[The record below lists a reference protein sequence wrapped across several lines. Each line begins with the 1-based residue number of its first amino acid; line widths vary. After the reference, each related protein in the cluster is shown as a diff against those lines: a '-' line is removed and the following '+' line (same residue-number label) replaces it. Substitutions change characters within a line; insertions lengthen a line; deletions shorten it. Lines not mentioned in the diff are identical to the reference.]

1 MEFWGVSP
9 GLLLPEVRQR
19 DSVNLEDD
27 DDYSSDSSV
36 GEHSQQQLQQPQRQQ
51 EARLMARRRRP
62 PRPTST
68 AEVRDIAA
76 NRCAAVYP
84 EAYRY
89 CNKPMQKNLW
99 NQARGFYPFGYLH
112 MGAEGMTSLNLE
124 DLVKYSSADVLSR
137 AWPLLPANAK
147 NLTFAPF
154 SPLPEIPDILNV
166 RHPDTDQVARF
177 MRLTAVEITR
187 RNTLP
192 TLVFLRSLL
201 VKGAV
206 SLRAKKAAD
215 ASVALTAYSE
225 DLLCSNWEDEGSETA
240 EGMDDD
246 NNRVDGEGRNSGDVD
261 IPFNDV
267 YHVDSLDWTMAVL
280 YESMQPKV
288 SLQVLRFLHSVVD
301 RCGLNSAS
309 ATLQSWGF
317 QRLTR
322 MLLLQAERETA
333 SARGS
338 GNRQGDAW
346 LRSAVAL
353 LFKLVLASKKLDM
366 LLSLFRWVYR
376 NPEMAEEL
384 PLHGIRPWIISI
396 EAFMLPRMR
405 LSFPFSRV
413 KSYIPLAHSLGL
425 DFSRNILGV
434 CVVLHN
440 DEPHGIL
447 LTRNG
452 IYKMLLK
459 PPYNFLA
466 RNEDN
471 HLKECHGVFLE
482 NDKVAVQSER
492 AGVVTFYDVETLQ
505 VRHVLDVRGAQATE
519 EFQVYY
525 GMGKFVSL
533 HFFHDAHSPLF
544 AGFDPSMKIT
554 GTVEPSVIH
563 IAPLTQSLTVQFFL
577 YIQPTLQSTSL
588 ELINLNFSG
597 RDWLSVRIEV
607 DGSNSCVCIAFAH
620 CGSVMTEIQEAMQE
634 GWTLWSATLT
644 SSNNVAGWNVS
655 KDGVPL
661 ESSGSEDVM
670 FKTTAPAAASIRFL
684 EGSFSGYISGFQIWH
699 RTEPISELVTS
710 EAEGFFRT
718 SETNL
723 LCSFKMNEGAGCCF
737 RSANGTHVW
746 RGTAPT
752 WRAPQKSARRRA
764 VEESEVIPYIPAAD
778 YYVVTNEC
786 EIAIVENG
794 FCTWA
799 DENGRVLEQ
808 RCLSVRPSE
817 LYYFC
822 THTSR
827 MYSIVSDKSGFCSLC
842 WVQAP
847 SFPTRHVHVLPSMK
861 EGSAMCK
868 KIHFLTKEGRPLTPI
883 LMSYYLLH
891 QISTVLLKDMVSGVD
906 VHRMAQLF
914 HCNEVSLQTVSRLI
928 DICEEL
934 IDTMV
939 FSDVENNFHF
949 ILLSVCGCLLTQQ
962 LKWMGRACPPRL
974 VSTVVSMYE
983 RICGNPCDPES
994 FLAEV
999 QSVFEILHRVFLVE
1013 CVSHDYQF
1021 QRMIE
1026 AKRLKDVKDLLVPEY
1041 LPSLVAS
1048 VIEKDL
1054 NKPFMEFLNRL
1065 NEECLAESE
1074 SLLNGQNPSFRPST
1088 ATLATLLGIFSQKKN
1103 CKWHLT
1109 SIALLN
1115 SLCKGILRIFSR
1127 LFPPTLPGNKWKVE
1141 ELDMLKQTSI
1151 GTVVF
1156 PIAHFLTDLDIDTS
1170 VAVKVL
1176 YLLNATREALSA
1188 YIPSAQLQSVRH
1200 CFTETHRVFAPATTT
1215 HSTVFDLRHACYIE
1229 VSYEGAPRETLPQV
1243 QVSLVA
1249 NDFKRVFEKLDT
1261 DRVAF
1266 ASGGR
1271 LEITSIPTGKNKEI
1285 TLTVN
1290 AQVELQTQSTDWIR
1304 EMCFALS
1311 QAILRI
1317 THQLL
1322 LTDLPDAILLPRES
1336 LFRGGLSPEVLKQHF
1351 VSSDVA
1357 ERLLDTSDRAELLQ
1371 LCEGTGV
1378 LLPEWQIMYGKR
1390 RIPHQERLEPL
1401 LRLFCAAYVW
1411 HSHRPKHVPLEKSLQ
1426 NALEFMRKKAFLIL
1440 EALQQGGMDAMLQR
1454 SLFLL
1459 KMLNPRA
1466 RLEAIMAEYQQ
1477 TEEPITS
1484 ESRPV
1489 SRRSIPNVRSVPSVA
1504 SSSCDCTGSHS
1515 FSLKKWFGA
1524 GTSDLSSLQYDT
1536 VGSLLGPR
1544 HSLLGVAPI
1553 SEGMQSTPENTSSQI
1568 LNFLLSGYNG
1578 MSNEQ
1583 LVQALVKKAQQ
1594 AMIHTAAYK
1603 LQEELCAVQF
1613 DEGMTS
1619 AIVSLHLLY
1628 RELANLQ
1635 YHGYKK
1641 GDLSKASE
1649 RISATSAGYSRSDAM
1664 EHHYIEYVIG
1674 CGFERELELQNA
1686 SCSFLHSVIQQ
1697 SLLNSPEAGVYS
1709 KQKGGVEPISLC
1721 AMLCH
1726 PWDNV
1731 DMSIIRP
1738 ATVFRVLKKYIFLG
1752 LDDAPATAPENADEK
1767 NIWFEF
1773 LKDCG
1778 IFSLLYRAV
1787 IIPNS
1792 LQPVE
1797 KVSIVEGDTI
1807 GVQVEDMDVCCL
1819 ARNTWRALKADTYMN
1834 CTSNEHDFFS
1844 GLSSGCI
1851 VTEMPHALYFEVHLE
1866 LLLKEGLLVSLGIT
1880 TSPFVA
1886 TMPVAKENAVVFSS
1900 DGMISYGTFT
1910 HQFSTSWL
1918 VGDVIGCGIMA
1929 PFNSVFFTRNGEFL
1943 GIATECSFQIM
1954 RPFVA
1959 AQASSSLVKLIVNF
1973 GSYSPFR
1980 FDLATLHG
1988 SCRARLNTSPMFGD
2002 SAFVTAHYLVTLCY
2016 RNLLNHEKN
2025 ESTVSEDSVCAL
2037 LEEAA
2042 IFLRETVMELVRRL
2056 RHISVA
2062 NTASSTAVLRRIW
2075 DGNMLLARLFI
2086 TMNVV
2091 IDCFRF
2097 NAVTSTTHLEVLRL
2111 CSFALIDAHDRWVKV
2126 CAARSLRNVAR
2137 TLRQDY
2143 FGEAVQA
2150 LRRFMTQETI
2160 VNALVDLARVKLFV
2174 EHETPEFVPRW
2185 LGGTTTVMGKGAFYG
2200 ASPMPSRGRHMIGF
2214 RIHRRQQEGRGVGAP
2229 LGGCY
2234 YVGLTHG
2241 HPPVSN
2247 MTSLISRDDVYVL
2260 QDTDDQDQV
2269 PQLLLRRHC
2278 IPRNSQ
2284 RRIYGNDETVW
2295 LELNADMGEI
2305 TYYRDGM
2312 VPIGLAF
2319 TNIPCVDNLYPFVFH
2334 FNDDAVCELIQTTTS
2349 VEDSRELFLSGL
2361 RRSVA
2366 VHTLQQLHVVPY
2378 FGDTV
2383 SQWIHRFLT
2392 RSHQDLDSCLL
2403 ALAILGGEKSYEF
2416 CLHETHGTVVVDSVF
2431 DVDSK
2436 AIVYLEADGDM
2447 RVFATQLSDLKPSFV
2462 KPLLFPFRNPT
2473 AYGAVVG
2480 FSLSSLEICLRPLR
2494 LCH

>member
-1 MEFWGVSP
+1 MTDLTGTRPGTTSYLVEMTGERPLGDTSMEFGGISP

-19 DSVNLEDD
+19 DAVNLEED

-36 GEHSQQQLQQPQRQQ
+36 GGHFQQQLPQPQPRH
-51 EARLMARRRRP
+51 EVHLMARRWRP
-62 PRPTST
+62 PRPVST
-68 AEVRDIAA
+68 VEERDITA
-76 NRCAAVYP
+76 NRRAAVCP

-89 CNKPMQKNLW
+89 CNRPTQKSVW

-112 MGAEGMTSLNLE
+112 MGVEGMASLNLE

-201 VKGAV
+201 VKAAV
-206 SLRAKKAAD
+206 NLRAKKTAE
-215 ASVALTAYSE
+215 ASIAVAAYSE
-225 DLLCSNWEDEGSETA
+225 DLLCPNWEDESSETA
-240 EGMDDD
+240 EGIDDD
-246 NNRVDGEGRNSGDVD
+246 NNHVDGEGWNSDGVD

-267 YHVDSLDWTMAVL
+267 NHVDPLDWTMAVL

-322 MLLLQAERETA
+322 MLLLQVERETA
-333 SARGS
+333 SSGS
-338 GNRQGDAW
+338 SGSRQTGAW

-353 LFKLVLASKKLDM
+353 LFKLVLASKKLDT

-376 NPEMAEEL
+376 HPAMAEEL

-396 EAFMLPRMR
+396 EAFMRPRMR
-405 LSFPFSRV
+405 LSFPFFRM

-425 DFSRNILGV
+425 DSSGSILGL
-434 CVVLHN
+434 CVVPHN
-440 DEPHGIL
+440 DEPHSIL
-447 LTRNG
+447 LLRSG
-452 IYKMLLK
+452 IWDMLLK
-459 PPYNFLA
+459 PPYNVLA
-466 RNEDN
+466 RNEDI

-482 NDKVAVQSER
+482 NDEVAVQSER
-492 AGVVTFYDVETLQ
+492 SGVVTFYDVETLQ
-505 VRHVLDVRGAQATE
+505 VRHVLDVCGAQATDK
-519 EFQVYY
+519 FQVYY

-544 AGFDPSMKIT
+544 AGFDASMKIS

-563 IAPLTQSLTVQFFL
+563 IAPATQSLTVQFFL

-588 ELINLNFSG
+588 ELINLNFAG
-597 RDWLSVRIEV
+597 RDWLSVRIDV

-620 CGSVMTEIQEAMQE
+620 CGGVVTEIQEAMQE
-634 GWTLWSATLT
+634 GWALWSATLT
-644 SSNNVAGWNVS
+644 SSNDVAGWNVS

-670 FKTTAPAAASIRFL
+670 FKMTAPTAASIRFL
-684 EGSFSGYISGFQIWH
+684 EGSFSGFISGFQMWH
-699 RTEPISELVTS
+699 RAESISEPVAG

-723 LCSFKMNEGAGCCF
+723 LCSFKMNEGAGCSF

-752 WRAPQKSARRRA
+752 WRAPQKPARGRA
-764 VEESEVIPYIPAAD
+764 VEESEVIPYIPAAE

-786 EIAIVENG
+786 EIAVVENG

-799 DENGRVLEQ
+799 DEDGRVLEQ
-808 RCLSVRPSE
+808 RFLNVRPSE

-822 THTSR
+822 TDTSR
-827 MYSIVSDKSGFCSLC
+827 MYSIVSDKSGFCSLS
-842 WVQAP
+842 WLQAP
-847 SFPTRHVHVLPSMK
+847 SFPTRYMHVLPSMK

-868 KIHFLTKEGRPLTPI
+868 KIYLLAKEGRPLTPL
-883 LMSYYLLH
+883 LMSHYLLH
-891 QISTVLLKDMVSGVD
+891 QISTALLKDMGSGMD
-906 VHRMAQLF
+906 AHRMVQLF
-914 HCNEVSLQTVSRLI
+914 HCNEVSLQTVSRLL

-934 IDTMV
+934 IDAIV
-939 FSDVENNFHF
+939 LSDVENNFQF
-949 ILLSVCGCLLTQQ
+949 ILLSVCGCLLTRQ
-962 LKWMGRACPPRL
+962 LRWMGRACPLRL

-983 RICGNPCDPES
+983 RICGHPCDPES

-999 QSVFEILHRVFLVE
+999 QRVFAILHRVFLVE

-1021 QRMIE
+1021 QRMME

-1041 LPSLVAS
+1041 LPSLVEG
-1048 VIEKDL
+1048 VIKKDL

-1074 SLLNGQNPSFRPST
+1074 SLLKGQNPSFRPST
-1088 ATLATLLGIFSQKKN
+1088 AALATLLGIFSQKKK
-1103 CKWHLT
+1103 CQWHLT

-1127 LFPPTLPGNKWKVE
+1127 LFSPTLPGKKWRVE
-1141 ELDMLKQTSI
+1141 DLDLLKQTSI

-1156 PIAHFLTDLDIDTS
+1156 PIAHFLIDLDIDTS

-1176 YLLNATREALSA
+1176 YLLNATREALAA
-1188 YIPSAQLQSVRH
+1188 YIPSAQPQSVRH

-1229 VSYEGAPRETLPQV
+1229 VLYEETPLEALPQV

-1249 NDFKRVFEKLDT
+1249 NGFKRVFEKLGT
-1261 DRVAF
+1261 DRVTF

-1290 AQVELQTQSTDWIR
+1290 AQVELQTQSTDWVR

-1336 LFRGGLSPEVLKQHF
+1336 LFRGGLSPEVLKQHS

-1371 LCEGTGV
+1371 LCEGTGD
-1378 LLPEWQIMYGKR
+1378 LLLEWQVMYGKR

-1401 LRLFCAAYVW
+1401 LRSFCAAHVW
-1411 HSHRPKHVPLEKSLQ
+1411 HSHRPKHVPLAKSLED
-1426 NALEFMRKKAFLIL
+1426 ALEFMRKKAFLIM

-1454 SLFLL
+1454 SRFLL
-1459 KMLNPRA
+1459 KMVNPRA

-1489 SRRSIPNVRSVPSVA
+1489 SRRLIPNVRSVASVA
-1504 SSSCDCTGSHS
+1504 SSSCDCTGTHS
-1515 FSLKKWFGA
+1515 FGLRKWFGA
-1524 GTSDLSSLQYDT
+1524 GTSDVSSLQYDT
-1536 VGSLLGPR
+1536 VGSLLRPR
-1544 HSLLGVAPI
+1544 HSLLSVAPM
-1553 SEGMQSTPENTSSQI
+1553 SEGMQSSPENTSSQI
-1568 LNFLLSGYNG
+1568 LNFLLSGCNG

-1603 LQEELCAVQF
+1603 LQEELCAAHQL

-1635 YHGYKK
+1635 YHGHKK
-1641 GDLSKASE
+1641 GDSSNASE
-1649 RISATSAGYSRSDAM
+1649 RIPATPTGYSRSDAM

-1697 SLLNSPEAGVYS
+1697 SLLKLPESGAYN
-1709 KQKGGVEPISLC
+1709 KQKGGVELISLC

-1752 LDDAPATAPENADEK
+1752 LDDGTAAAPENSEEK
-1767 NIWFEF
+1767 DIWLDF

-1807 GVQVEDMDVCCL
+1807 GVQVEDLDVCCL
-1819 ARNTWRALKADTYMN
+1819 ARNAWRALRADTYMN
-1834 CTSNEHDFFS
+1834 RTSNEHDFFS

-1851 VTEMPHALYFEVHLE
+1851 ITEMPHALYFEVQLE
-1866 LLLKEGLLVSLGIT
+1866 LLFKEGLLVSLGIAA
-1880 TSPFVA
+1880 SSFVA

-1900 DGMISYGTFT
+1900 DGMVSYGKFT

-1943 GIATECSFQIM
+1943 GIATECSFQTM

-1959 AQASSSLVKLIVNF
+1959 AQASASLVKLVVNF

-1988 SCRARLNTSPMFGD
+1988 SCRAPLNTSPMLGD

-2016 RNLLNHEKN
+2016 RNLLSHEKN

-2042 IFLRETVMELVRRL
+2042 IFLRETVVELVRRL

-2062 NTASSTAVLRRIW
+2062 NTVYSTSVSRRVR
-2075 DGNMLLARLFI
+2075 DGNMLLARLFTTI
-2086 TMNVV
+2086 NVV

-2111 CSFALIDAHDRWVKV
+2111 CSFALIDAHDRWAKV
-2126 CAARSLRNVAR
+2126 CAARCLRNAAR

-2160 VNALVDLARVKLFV
+2160 VNALVDLARVKLFS
-2174 EHETPEFVPRW
+2174 EQETPAFVPQW

-2200 ASPMPSRGRHMIGF
+2200 ASPMPSRGRHMVGF
-2214 RIHRRQQEGRGVGAP
+2214 RIYRRRQEGRGVGAP

-2247 MTSLISRDDVYVL
+2247 MTNLISRDDVYVL

-2319 TNIPCVDNLYPFVFH
+2319 ANIPCVDNLYPFVFH
-2334 FNDDAVCELIQTTTS
+2334 FNDDAVCELVQATVS
-2349 VEDSRELFLSGL
+2349 VEDSRDF
-2361 RRSVA
+2361 
-2366 VHTLQQLHVVPY
+2366 
-2378 FGDTV
+2378 F
-2383 SQWIHRFLT
+2383 
-2392 RSHQDLDSCLL
+2392 
-2403 ALAILGGEKSYEF
+2403 
-2416 CLHETHGTVVVDSVF
+2416 
-2431 DVDSK
+2431 
-2436 AIVYLEADGDM
+2436 
-2447 RVFATQLSDLKPSFV
+2447 
-2462 KPLLFPFRNPT
+2462 
-2473 AYGAVVG
+2473 
-2480 FSLSSLEICLRPLR
+2480 
-2494 LCH
+2494 